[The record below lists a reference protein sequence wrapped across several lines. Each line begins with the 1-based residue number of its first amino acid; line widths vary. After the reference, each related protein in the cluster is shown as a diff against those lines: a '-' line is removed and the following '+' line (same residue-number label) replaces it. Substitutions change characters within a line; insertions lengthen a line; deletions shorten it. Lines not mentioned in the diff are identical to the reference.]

1 MRRLM
6 TVHARQMGAEQRVLA
21 HIAGSS
27 LPLDILQVSRRQ
39 GGRAQRP
46 RLRFVGRH
54 AVQRHI
60 QLLRDR
66 RHPGLHLY
74 ALPHSSQ

>member
-6 TVHARQMGAEQRVLA
+6 TARRTAGLA

-39 GGRAQRP
+39 GGRARRP
-46 RLRFVGRH
+46 RLRFVRRH

-74 ALPHSSQ
+74 AL